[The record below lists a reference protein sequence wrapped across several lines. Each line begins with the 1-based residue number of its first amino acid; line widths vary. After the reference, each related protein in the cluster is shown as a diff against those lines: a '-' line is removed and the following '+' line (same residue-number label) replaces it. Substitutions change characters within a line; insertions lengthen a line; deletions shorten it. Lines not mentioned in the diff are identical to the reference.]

1 MEAKWR
7 VEQMPNANF
16 LKSGLDKND
25 FLATLC
31 LSTECLSGLIF
42 IYSVPRLFRST
53 VNSVQCDQMRRFCAI
68 SAIFDFDRREKF
80 WSKRGA
86 LTLKIRRFSCL
97 VGCFGTA
104 Y

>member
-1 MEAKWR
+1 MLAILLFYD
-7 VEQMPNANF
+7 QMTLFPVSFLVQPTQFVPNMNGENLF
-16 LKSGLDKND
+16 LTQTQL
-25 FLATLC
+25 
-31 LSTECLSGLIF
+31 
-42 IYSVPRLFRST
+42 
-53 VNSVQCDQMRRFCAI
+53 QCDQMRRFCAI